1 MGRTIEQNVLTP
13 RQINSGRDKGNGAG
27 GLVDAS
33 SSAPGP
39 RDLSPQLQTSQP
51 KPRKQEVQKLRL
63 AGGGRRS
70 EGAEV
75 TARWEGGGFIG
86 AGKKK
91 HKEEKWC
98 VNYIH
103 MLTLYFAL

>member
-13 RQINSGRDKGNGAG
+13 RQINSGRDKGNGGG

-51 KPRKQEVQKLRL
+51 KPGKQEVQKLRL

-86 AGKKK
+86 AGKKSIK
-91 HKEEKWC
+91 KKNG
-98 VNYIH
+98 V
-103 MLTLYFAL
+103 